1 MDSEKIFFGDLY
13 KVTKYDIEMDWES
26 KIENECFTPGLGH
39 AKKEIT
45 LYKKHAILLKTFDGH
60 YVDLDNLNLLLTLII
75 YHKIPFTSQNALLIT
90 TPLKENQIFVDSSSI
105 TPYLSTKTN
114 VDLKIVRKWQKQA
127 K

>member
-60 YVDLDNLNLLLTLII
+60 YVDLDNLNLLLTLRI
-75 YHKIPFTSQNALLIT
+75 YHKIPLSLIH
-90 TPLKENQIFVDSSSI
+90 IFNF
-105 TPYLSTKTN
+105 ST
-114 VDLKIVRKWQKQA
+114 
-127 K
+127 